1 MNKKIAI
8 QSEQLQL
15 LLSTSYKSLTTGV
28 LLALVLAYTQRE
40 LHEPEIIIIWL
51 FSVIAIALYRAVL
64 AFTYQ
69 RTPVDGHSTAP
80 KQLNRLRCSII
91 ISGIAW
97 GSAGWL
103 LYPANDLQHLMF
115 LMILLAGLSAGGVVS
130 FSADIISAITYT
142 VTVLIPIII
151 CLLLAEDSLTNTIGL
166 TGILYLGFMIMSA
179 HYFNKKLTENI
190 VLRLE
195 ANARE
200 NAMRLSEERYRLLLS
215 HSPVGIFHYD
225 TNLTVTYCNKHLASL
240 LHISTDDI
248 IGVDINA
255 LKDKSILPALRK
267 ALTGEL
273 GYYDGHYTATASD
286 AEGWID
292 LVCAPIQNNA
302 GKVEGGIAIIQD
314 ITARKL
320 AEDKLKAIT
329 EQLRDTLDA
338 IPDLLFELGL
348 DGRYYAVHSPDE
360 TLLVAPAKELIGKT
374 VPEVLPAKSAA
385 TIMSAL
391 QEAHEKGWS
400 RGMQYQRKS
409 PKGLLWFD
417 LSVARKSSHDDQ
429 NPHFLVLSRDI
440 TERKQVEESLRNN
453 ELRWKFAVEGSGDG
467 VWDWN
472 IQTNEVQYSNR
483 WKNMLGYADHDIL
496 PTNQEWVNR
505 VHPEDSCYVAAT
517 MQAYLK
523 GKSSIYVVEYR
534 LRCKDDSY
542 KWILG
547 RGMVV
552 SRDENGEPLRMIG
565 THTDITERKNTE
577 QDLRISAIA
586 FEAQESMMVSDAN
599 KIILRV
605 NKAFSDI
612 TGYTAEEVVGRS
624 SLPLRSSLHDES
636 FYTTIWDNVNANG
649 AWKGEIYSKRK
660 NGEVFPGILSITAVK
675 GLDNTVSNYVTSLV
689 DITVEKIT
697 AEEIQFLAFY
707 DSLTGLPNRRLLLE
721 RLRHALAASARN
733 GRDGALLFID
743 LDHFKSLNDTLGHD
757 IGDLLLQQV
766 AKRLTACVREED
778 TVARLGGDEY
788 VVLLENLSQHAI
800 EAATQVEVIGTKIL
814 AALNQAYQ
822 LNKHE
827 YHSTLSMGAALFS
840 DHNQS
845 QEDLLKHADIAMY
858 QAKKAGRNTL
868 RFFDPQMQEAIH
880 ARVDLERE
888 LRKALEKQQF
898 QLYYQVQVN
907 SAGNVIGAEG
917 LIRWLHP
924 ERGLVSPLHFISLAE
939 ETGLIL
945 PIGEWV
951 LDTACAQI
959 KTWQHNTLTKNITLS
974 VNVSAKQFQQADF
987 STQVEATVQRYGI
1000 NPMKLKLELTESILL
1015 EDFDSTAATMSA
1027 LENIGVQFSLDD
1039 FGTGYSSL
1047 QYLKRL
1053 PLHQLK
1059 IDQSFVRDILADNS
1073 DKAIV
1078 RTIIAIAQS
1087 LELDVIAEGV
1097 ETEEQRQLLLQ
1108 KGCHSF
1114 QGFLFGE
1121 AVPIEQFEAALTQ
1134 A

>member
-1 MNKKIAI
+1 
-8 QSEQLQL
+8 
-15 LLSTSYKSLTTGV
+15 
-28 LLALVLAYTQRE
+28 
-40 LHEPEIIIIWL
+40 
-51 FSVIAIALYRAVL
+51 
-64 AFTYQ
+64 
-69 RTPVDGHSTAP
+69 
-80 KQLNRLRCSII
+80 
-91 ISGIAW
+91 
-97 GSAGWL
+97 
-103 LYPANDLQHLMF
+103 
-115 LMILLAGLSAGGVVS
+115 
-130 FSADIISAITYT
+130 
-142 VTVLIPIII
+142 
-151 CLLLAEDSLTNTIGL
+151 
-166 TGILYLGFMIMSA
+166 
-179 HYFNKKLTENI
+179 
-190 VLRLE
+190 
-195 ANARE
+195 
-200 NAMRLSEERYRLLLS
+200 
-215 HSPVGIFHYD
+215 
-225 TNLTVTYCNKHLASL
+225 
-240 LHISTDDI
+240 
-248 IGVDINA
+248 
-255 LKDKSILPALRK
+255 
-267 ALTGEL
+267 
-273 GYYDGHYTATASD
+273 
-286 AEGWID
+286 
-292 LVCAPIQNNA
+292 
-302 GKVEGGIAIIQD
+302 
-314 ITARKL
+314 
-320 AEDKLKAIT
+320 
-329 EQLRDTLDA
+329 
-338 IPDLLFELGL
+338 
-348 DGRYYAVHSPDE
+348 
-360 TLLVAPAKELIGKT
+360 
-374 VPEVLPAKSAA
+374 
-385 TIMSAL
+385 
-391 QEAHEKGWS
+391 
-400 RGMQYQRKS
+400 
-409 PKGLLWFD
+409 
-417 LSVARKSSHDDQ
+417 
-429 NPHFLVLSRDI
+429 
-440 TERKQVEESLRNN
+440 
-453 ELRWKFAVEGSGDG
+453 
-467 VWDWN
+467 
-472 IQTNEVQYSNR
+472 
-483 WKNMLGYADHDIL
+483 
-496 PTNQEWVNR
+496 
-505 VHPEDSCYVAAT
+505 
-517 MQAYLK
+517 
-523 GKSSIYVVEYR
+523 
-534 LRCKDDSY
+534 
-542 KWILG
+542 
-547 RGMVV
+547 
-552 SRDENGEPLRMIG
+552 
-565 THTDITERKNTE
+565 
-577 QDLRISAIA
+577 
-586 FEAQESMMVSDAN
+586 MMVSDAN

-612 TGYTAEEVVGRS
+612 TGYTTEEVVGRS

-1087 LELDVIAEGV
+1087 LELNVIAEGV

-1108 KGCHSF
+1108 KGCHTF